1 MEGEGTLF
9 YGPNRPAY
17 EGHWVADQF
26 HGFGTLFNESPLQLN
41 GCFNYNDFNLI
52 EDFWVRY

>member
-26 HGFGTLFNESPLQLN
+26 HGFGTLFNESPL
-41 GCFNYNDFNLI
+41 
-52 EDFWVRY
+52 

>member
-17 EGHWVADQF
+17 EGNWVADQF
-26 HGFGTLFNESPLQLN
+26 HGFGTLFNESPL
-41 GCFNYNDFNLI
+41 
-52 EDFWVRY
+52 